1 MDTLI
6 NLIYLAS
13 LLASAIFA
21 LIYRKHL
28 SGRKLTILIPYL
40 FAVVIQ
46 ETVLTLGSWFHLFK
60 STAIVYN
67 IYQPVSAVVFAYIY
81 FSIPFMSSLKKLIA
95 VMTIAYLLLVLVN
108 YSFVESISIT
118 STYPPIA
125 RGFLITFCAVLFLF
139 KYFDLNNINEE
150 KYWRPLV
157 WITAAIAIYYPVVTT
172 SLAFQ
177 KYLALQDATLWG
189 FKLYRLIPRVMSI
202 FMYNCF
208 SYAFYLCQKIK

>member
-1 MDTLI
+1 MDTVI

-21 LIYRKHL
+21 LIYRKYL

-108 YSFVESISIT
+108 YSFFESISIT

-125 RGFLITFCAVLFLF
+125 RGFLITFCAVLFSLGCPFLSFPTHVLGIRTLF
-139 KYFDLNNINEE
+139 SL
-150 KYWRPLV
+150 PLGF
-157 WITAAIAIYYPVVTT
+157 I
-172 SLAFQ
+172 
-177 KYLALQDATLWG
+177 ATLLRIW
-189 FKLYRLIPRVMSI
+189 
-202 FMYNCF
+202 NF
-208 SYAFYLCQKIK
+208 SPP

>member
-1 MDTLI
+1 MDTVI

-21 LIYRKHL
+21 FTYRKSL
-28 SGRKLTILIPYL
+28 GGRKLTILIPYL
-40 FAVVIQ
+40 FAVFIQ
-46 ETVLTLGSWFHLFK
+46 ETVLAMGSWFHLFK
-60 STAIVYN
+60 SSAIVYN
-67 IYQPVSAVVFAYIY
+67 IYQPVSAVVFAYVY
-81 FSIPFMSSLKKLIA
+81 FSIPFMASLRKLIA
-95 VMTIAYLLLVLVN
+95 GLTIAYLLLVLLN
-108 YSFVESISIT
+108 YSLFEFIATT
-118 STYPPIA
+118 SSYQPIA

-150 KYWRPLV
+150 RYWRPLI
-157 WITAAIAIYYPVVTT
+157 WITAAIAIFYPVVTT